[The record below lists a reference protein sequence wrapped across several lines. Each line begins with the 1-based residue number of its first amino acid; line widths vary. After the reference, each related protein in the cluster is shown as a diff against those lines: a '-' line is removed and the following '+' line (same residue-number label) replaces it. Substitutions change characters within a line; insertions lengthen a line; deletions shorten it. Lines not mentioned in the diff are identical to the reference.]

1 MTEPRD
7 NPTIGAL
14 RKQFGESF
22 APEFKNEDTLSSV
35 LQTTGTTSLE
45 EYREHSA
52 RGMRIVGSSS
62 DITNTIV
69 SNSTSVFAT
78 ALKNLADK

>member
-1 MTEPRD
+1 
-7 NPTIGAL
+7 
-14 RKQFGESF
+14 
-22 APEFKNEDTLSSV
+22 LSSV